1 MDLILMRICVM
12 HSKLSL
18 PYSCSLFMELHN
30 LFERCVLGLRDS
42 AILCLEIS
50 FLHDKTERVGI
61 HASARWI

>member
-1 MDLILMRICVM
+1 M
-12 HSKLSL
+12 KLN
-18 PYSCSLFMELHN
+18 N

-61 HASARWI
+61 PRLGEFNLSKKQEFPVLLKLLL

>member
-18 PYSCSLFMELHN
+18 PYSLFMKLHN

-50 FLHDKTERVGI
+50 FLHDKTERVSI
-61 HASARWI
+61 YASVRWI